1 MANANFDK
9 EKEKFLENENL
20 VKNLSE
26 TKGNWAK
33 IINRSTDKKVDGD
46 IKTPDT
52 AAKYLRYG
60 AARPIN

>member
-33 IINRSTDKKVDGD
+33 IINRSTDK
-46 IKTPDT
+46 
-52 AAKYLRYG
+52 
-60 AARPIN
+60 